1 MKNWLQNKPTEITT
15 SESRRRFMQ
24 AALAMPLLLAL
35 PAQAFAGAS
44 IHKLQGG
51 VFINNRQANADS
63 RIRAGSKIVVAH
75 DGELVFSI
83 GHDAF
88 LLKGGTAVELVG
100 GTALSGLRLLTG
112 SVLASLGTRSKPFN
126 LVSSMAIVA
135 VRGGAVYL
143 SAEPHRLYTWTRYGQ
158 SELRFGR
165 QRQQVS
171 ASHDMAYEIVRDP
184 AASHGTNMA
193 GMSLHSMQV
202 MERMDDELRMLESW
216 VGRVPAFDRQP

>member
-1 MKNWLQNKPTEITT
+1 MKDRILSKPSEIQTRPEIPT
-15 SESRRRFMQ
+15 NPKRRRFIQ

-35 PAQAFAGAS
+35 PAQTLAGTG
-44 IHKLQGG
+44 IHKLQGD
-51 VFINNRQANADS
+51 VFINNRRASTES
-63 RIRAGSKIVVAH
+63 RIRAGNRIVVAH
-75 DGELVFSI
+75 DGELTFSI
-83 GHDAF
+83 GQDAF

-100 GTALSGLRLLTG
+100 GTTLSSLRLLTG

-165 QRQQVS
+165 QRQAVS
-171 ASHDMAYEIVRDP
+171 ASDTAYEIVRD
-184 AASHGTNMA
+184 SA
-193 GMSLHSMQV
+193 GVSMQSMQV
-202 MERMDDELRMLESW
+202 HEQMDDELRMLESL
-216 VGRVPAFDRQP
+216 VGRTPAFVAQP